1 MPKVAREL
9 SALAVSKLRDVGMH
23 AVGGAAG
30 LQLVVGASGSKS
42 WIVRIMVNGKRR
54 DIGLGAYPEVGLADA
69 RDRTREL
76 RRQVSAGI
84 DPIAQ
89 RKAEAEASAAQMAAA
104 VTFDEA
110 AKSFIESHAGGWANI
125 KHAQQWESTLATYA
139 SPVIGKLPV
148 SEIRT
153 AHVVEV
159 LKPIWTTKTETAKR
173 LRGRI
178 EQVISAADALAERE
192 RLNPARWVGALD
204 KVFPKPSK
212 VATVKHHE
220 AVPWRGLPKF
230 MVNLRLRPGI
240 AARALEFAIL
250 TAARSG
256 EVRGM
261 TWDEVDLAQRLWIV
275 PGERMKMRREHRVP
289 LSGAALELL
298 KALPKVEEKYVF
310 PSPFKGIQLSD
321 MTLAAVMRR
330 MKLTA
335 VPHGFRSSFRD
346 WAAEATNHPH
356 AAAELALAH
365 AVGNAVEA
373 AYRRGDMLDK
383 RRELMEDWAAYCGSA
398 AVMEAAGV
406 VELRQA

>member
-9 SALAVSKLRDVGMH
+9 SAMAVSRLREPGMH

-30 LQLVVGASGSKS
+30 LHLVIGASGSRS
-42 WIVRIMVNGKRR
+42 WIVRISVNGKRR
-54 DIGLGAYPEVGLADA
+54 DVGMGSFPDVGLAEA
-69 RDRTREL
+69 RERARKL
-76 RRQVSAGI
+76 RSEVAAGQ
-84 DPIAQ
+84 DPIAAK
-89 RKAEAEASAAQMAAA
+89 RAKAEALAVDTAAA
-104 VTFDEA
+104 LTFDA
-110 AKSFIESHAGGWANI
+110 ASKEYIQSQASGWSHPRQ
-125 KHAQQWESTLATYA
+125 AQIWTNSLATYA
-139 SPVIGKLPV
+139 SPVLGKLAV
-148 SEIRT
+148 GDILT

-159 LKPIWTTKTETAKR
+159 LKPIWTTKTETATR
-173 LRGRI
+173 VRERI
-178 EQVISAADALAERE
+178 ERVISAADALAQRD

-204 KVFPKPSK
+204 KIFPKPSR
-212 VATVKHHE
+212 VTPVKHHE
-220 AVPWRGLPKF
+220 AVPWREMPKF
-230 MVNLRLRPGI
+230 MVNLQLRPGI

-261 TWDEVDLAQRLWIV
+261 TWDELDLAQRLWIV
-275 PGERMKMRREHRVP
+275 PEERMKMKREHRVP
-289 LSGAALELL
+289 LSSAALALL
-298 KALPKVEEKYVF
+298 QALPRGEEKYVF
-310 PSPFKGIQLSD
+310 PSPFKGIKLSD

-346 WAAEATNHPH
+346 WAAEATSHSH

-383 RRELMEDWAAYCGSA
+383 RRELMEDWAAYCLSEIQ
-398 AVMEAAGV
+398 AVQQVAV
-406 VELRQA
+406 VQ

>member
-1 MPKVAREL
+1 M
-9 SALAVSKLRDVGMH
+9 AVSKLREVGMH

-30 LQLVVGASGSKS
+30 LHLAVGASGSKS
-42 WIVRIMVNGKRR
+42 WIARISVNGKRR
-54 DIGLGAYPEVGLADA
+54 DVGLGAYPDVGLADA
-69 RDRTREL
+69 RERTREL
-76 RRQVSAGI
+76 RRQVSAGV
-84 DPIAQ
+84 DPVAT
-89 RKAEAEASAAQMAAA
+89 RKARAAASAAEAAAA

-110 AKSFIESHAGGWANI
+110 AKSFIKSHVDSWANA

-139 SPVIGKLPV
+139 SPVIGKLSV
-148 SEIRT
+148 ADIRT
-153 AHVVEV
+153 VHIVEV

-173 LRGRI
+173 VRGRI
-178 EQVISAADALAERE
+178 EQVISAADALADRE

-220 AVPWRGLPKF
+220 AVPWRDMPKF

-261 TWDEVDLAQRLWIV
+261 TWEEVDLEQRLWVV
-275 PGERMKMRREHRVP
+275 PAARMKMKREHRVP
-289 LSGAALELL
+289 LSSAAVALL
-298 KALPKVEEKYVF
+298 QGLPGEKEKYVF

-346 WAAEATNHPH
+346 WAAEATAHPH

-373 AYRRGDMLDK
+373 AYRRGDMIDK
-383 RRELMEDWAAYCGSA
+383 RRQMMEDWAAYCLSGGGQDETA
-398 AVMEAAGV
+398 AK
-406 VELRQA
+406 VEDKVGTIAP

>member
-9 SALAVSKLRDVGMH
+9 SALAVSRLRDVGMH

-30 LQLVVGASGSKS
+30 LHLVVGASGSKS
-42 WIVRIMVNGKRR
+42 WIARMMVNGKRR
-54 DIGLGAYPEVGLADA
+54 DVGLGAYPDVGLADA
-69 RDRTREL
+69 RERTREL
-76 RRQVSAGI
+76 RRQVTAGI
-84 DPIAQ
+84 DPVAQ
-89 RKAEAEASAAQMAAA
+89 RKAKLAASATQTAAS

-110 AKSFIESHAGGWANI
+110 ARSFIDSHRDSWANV
-125 KHAQQWESTLATYA
+125 KHGLQWENTLATYA
-139 SPVIGKLPV
+139 SPVIGKLAV
-148 SEIRT
+148 GDIRT
-153 AHVVEV
+153 AHIVEV

-178 EQVISAADALAERE
+178 EQVISAADTLAERE
-192 RLNPARWVGALD
+192 RLNPARWAGALD
-204 KVFPKPSK
+204 KVFPQPSK
-212 VATVKHHE
+212 IAKVKHHE
-220 AVPWRGLPKF
+220 AVPWREMPKF
-230 MVNLRLRPGI
+230 MVNLQLRPGI

-261 TWDEVDLAQRLWIV
+261 TWDELDLAQRLWIV
-275 PGERMKMRREHRVP
+275 PEERMKMKREHRVP
-289 LSGAALELL
+289 LSSAALALL
-298 KALPKVEEKYVF
+298 QALPRGEEKYVF
-310 PSPFKGIQLSD
+310 PSPFKGIKLSD

-346 WAAEATNHPH
+346 WAAEATSHPH

-383 RRELMEDWAAYCGSA
+383 RRELMEDWASYCYSGKAIPESGPPA
-398 AVMEAAGV
+398 RAEP
-406 VELRQA
+406 

>member
-9 SALAVSKLRDVGMH
+9 SAMAVSRLREVGMH

-30 LQLVVGASGSKS
+30 LHLAVSTSGSRS
-42 WIVRIMVNGKRR
+42 WVARIMINGKRR
-54 DIGLGAYPEVGLADA
+54 DIGLGPYPDIGLADA
-69 RDRTREL
+69 RDRTRDL
-76 RRQVSAGI
+76 RRQATAGV
-84 DPIAQ
+84 DPVAQ
-89 RKAEAEASAAQMAAA
+89 RKASAAQSATQAAA
-104 VTFDEA
+104 GVTFDEA
-110 AKSFIESHAGGWANI
+110 AKSFIESHVDSWANA
-125 KHAQQWESTLATYA
+125 KHAQQWERTLTTYA
-139 SPVIGKLPV
+139 SPVIGKLAV
-148 SEIRT
+148 GDIRT
-153 AHVVEV
+153 AHIVEI
-159 LKPIWTTKTETAKR
+159 LRPIWAIKTETAKR

-178 EQVISAADALAERE
+178 EHVISAADALAERD

-212 VATVKHHE
+212 IATVKHHE
-220 AVPWRGLPKF
+220 ALPWREMPKF
-230 MVNLRLRPGI
+230 MVDLRQRPGI

-261 TWDEVDLAQRLWIV
+261 TWDEVDLDQRLWVIPV
-275 PGERMKMRREHRVP
+275 RRMKMKREHRVP
-289 LSGAALELL
+289 LSSAAMALLE
-298 KALPKVEEKYVF
+298 ALPGDRERYVF

-321 MTLAAVMRR
+321 MTLAAVLRR

-383 RRELMEDWAAYCGSA
+383 RRGLMEDWAAYCSGHCSTGSGGSPA
-398 AVMEAAGV
+398 T
-406 VELRQA
+406 

>member
-1 MPKVAREL
+1 MPKIAREL
-9 SALAVSKLRDVGMH
+9 SAMAVSRLREPGMH
-23 AVGGAAG
+23 AVGGAPG
-30 LQLVVGASGSKS
+30 LHLVVGATGSRS
-42 WIVRIMVNGKRR
+42 WIARISVNGKRR
-54 DIGLGAYPEVGLADA
+54 DVGLGSFPAVGLAEA
-69 RDRTREL
+69 RESAREL
-76 RRQVSAGI
+76 RRKASAGE
-84 DPIAQ
+84 DPIAA
-89 RKAEAEASAAQMAAA
+89 RRAEAAARVTEAAAA

-110 AKSFIESHAGGWANI
+110 SMTYIESQASEWSHPRQVQIWTN
-125 KHAQQWESTLATYA
+125 SLATYA
-139 SPVIGKLPV
+139 SPVIGKLAV
-148 SEIRT
+148 GDIRT
-153 AHVVEV
+153 AHIVEV
-159 LKPIWTTKTETAKR
+159 LKPIWTTKTETATR
-173 LRGRI
+173 VRERI
-178 EQVISAADALAERE
+178 ERVISAADALAERD

-204 KVFPKPSK
+204 KIVPKPSK
-212 VATVKHHE
+212 VAPVKHHE
-220 AVPWRGLPKF
+220 AVPWRELPKF

-298 KALPKVEEKYVF
+298 KALPKAEEKYVF